1 MWNFIKSITD
11 FIDRLADL
19 LGINNSYGDVSE
31 RIRKEANLVPVRV
44 RVLHDGKHPNTS
56 R

>member
-1 MWNFIKSITD
+1 MWNFSKTISD
-11 FIDRLADL
+11 FIDRLTDL
-19 LGINNSYGDVSE
+19 LGINNPHGDSAE

-44 RVLHDGKHPNTS
+44 LHDGKHPNTS